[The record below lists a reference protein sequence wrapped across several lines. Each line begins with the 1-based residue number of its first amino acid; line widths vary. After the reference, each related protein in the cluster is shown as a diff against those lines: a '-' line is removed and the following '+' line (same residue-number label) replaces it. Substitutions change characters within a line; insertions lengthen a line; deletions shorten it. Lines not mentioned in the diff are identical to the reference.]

1 MTIRTGRHH
10 LPTKKEE
17 SVTLPLT
24 PGIPKN
30 GPSGRIFDVD
40 IVSFSGHSAFLNMVL
55 KLKPVDID
63 QDYYRKFQVING
75 ATNNDW
81 LKSEFDPSIYPKVE
95 GHFSGSE
102 SKLQQ
107 AIDSIKGETTT
118 LGTVF
123 DVIVKAALTTS

>member
-17 SVTLPLT
+17 PVTLPLT
-24 PGIPKN
+24 PGIPTN

-40 IVSFSGHSAFLNMVL
+40 IVSFSGNMAFLNMLL

-63 QDYYRKFQVING
+63 QDYNRKFQVING
-75 ATNNDW
+75 ATYIDW

-95 GHFSGSE
+95 GHFSGNE

-123 DVIVKAALTTS
+123 DAIAKAALKTR